1 MAEGIVHEG
10 KSLEELEKE
19 ITCAICQEHY
29 TDPKI
34 LPCLHYYCKKCIL
47 KLTLRTATNQPFSCP
62 ECRKETT
69 LPEGGVEELKTAFF
83 INRFKSK
90 VSALERVH
98 GKVEVKCEECTDSGD
113 RAEAFCRQ
121 CAVFICGECV
131 KSHKRMKSL
140 ASHEVVSLEDLKEG
154 RARGIAVK
162 EPPSKKC
169 HIHEEPLGIYC
180 FDCSSLICRDCTVTV
195 HKEHKFEFS
204 KVAAPITK
212 KKLLEDLNPLREVT
226 VNLSSAIEVLQTTKQ
241 EVEVQGDSVTNT
253 IHTSFNELQQILE
266 KHKQQL
272 LTEAASKVQE
282 KMDKLLVQE
291 KNLSLANAD
300 VQSILDYTERFV
312 GHCSDNEVMSMHA
325 EIRRRIE
332 REIEEHSKSGR
343 SMEPVEEADMGVEV
357 RCAEDLQQL
366 CQNKANITRLAIDPT
381 QCTVRGEVAID
392 PTQRTVRGEGVETAE
407 VHKTAEVTLTANVLT
422 NNKTNRHSA
431 IVVSQLKSLYDG
443 SVVQCDVEQ
452 PGPGEYCIQYTPN
465 VRGRHELTVSVD
477 GEQVLGSPFPVFV
490 SIHPTQLGK
499 PVKVW
504 SGIRYPAGVTENSE
518 GDIIVAERQ
527 GDIVKFDKEG
537 KKHVLVEH
545 SKTMLD
551 KLIAVAAD
559 NEDNIYCTDMNSNKI
574 MRCNKNGDN
583 VQVYEVKQVEGPGH
597 WGVIIVG
604 DEVMLCECNNT
615 GTVMVYDRELE
626 YVRCIEHGGMGTF
639 LGVCADNHGNLY
651 VTAYTKS
658 RIHVFSNDGVFLRSF
673 GRDGNGMER
682 LNGPWG
688 VCVSG
693 QYVYVANHNGHN
705 VSVFTTAGDHVTTFG
720 EQGNK
725 EGSFAYPYHIFVDHF
740 VFVADLNNHRIQCF

>member
-34 LPCLHYYCKKCIL
+34 LPCLHYYCKQCIL
-47 KLTLRTATNQPFSCP
+47 KLALRTATNQPISCP

-98 GKVEVKCEECTDSGD
+98 GKVVVKCEECTDSGD

-121 CAVFICGECV
+121 CAVFICGECA
-131 KSHKRMKSL
+131 KQHKRMKSFV
-140 ASHEVVSLEDLKEG
+140 SHEVVSLEDLKQG
-154 RARGIAVK
+154 RAREIAVK

-180 FDCSSLICRDCTVTV
+180 FDCSSPICRDCTVTV

-226 VNLSSAIEVLQTTKQ
+226 VNMSSAIDVLQTTKQ
-241 EVEVQGDSVTNT
+241 EVEAQGDSVANT
-253 IHTSFNELQQILE
+253 IHTSFNELQQIIE

-282 KMDKLLVQE
+282 KMEKLLVQE
-291 KNLSLANAD
+291 KNLSLANAE
-300 VQSILDYTERFV
+300 VQSIVDYTEQFV
-312 GHCSDNEVMSMHA
+312 GHCSDNEVVSMHA

-332 REIEEHSKSGR
+332 REIEEHRKSGR

-366 CQNKANITRLAIDPT
+366 CQNKANITQLIDPAR
-381 QCTVRGEVAID
+381 C
-392 PTQRTVRGEGVETAE
+392 TVRGEGVETAE
-407 VHKTAEVTLTANVLT
+407 VHKTAEVTLTANILT
-422 NNKTNRHSA
+422 NNKTTRRSA
-431 IVVSQLKSLYDG
+431 VVVSQLKSLYDG
-443 SVVQCDVEQ
+443 SVVQCAVEQ
-452 PGPGEYCIQYTPN
+452 SGPGEYHIQYTPT
-465 VRGRHELTVSVD
+465 VRGRHELIVSVD
-477 GEQVLGSPFPVFV
+477 GQQVAGSPFPVFV
-490 SIHPTQLGK
+490 SIPPTQLGK

-504 SGIRYPAGVTENSE
+504 GEIRLPTGVTANSK
-518 GDIIVAERQ
+518 GDIIVTEAQ
-527 GDIVKFDKEG
+527 GDIIKLDKEG

-551 KLIAVAAD
+551 ILIAVASD
-559 NEDNIYCTDMNSNKI
+559 KEDKLYCIDEGTNKI
-574 MRCNKNGDN
+574 MRCDKNGGN
-583 VQVYEVKQVEGPGH
+583 VQVYEVKQVKGSGYR
-597 WGVIIVG
+597 GVTVVG
-604 DEVMLCECNNT
+604 DEVMLCGCNNK
-615 GTVMVYDRELE
+615 GTIMVYDRELK
-626 YVRCIEHGGMGTF
+626 YVRRIEHSD
-639 LGVCADNHGNLY
+639 LGEFRGVSADNHGNLY
-651 VTAYTKS
+651 VTDYTKS

-673 GRDGNGMER
+673 GQR

-693 QYVYVANHNGHN
+693 QYVYVANHSGHN

-720 EQGNK
+720 GYGNK
-725 EGSFAYPYHIFVDHF
+725 KGGFYYPYHIFVDHS
-740 VFVADLNNHRIQCF
+740 VFVADSNNNRIQCF

>member
-19 ITCAICQEHY
+19 ITCAVCHEHY

-47 KLTLRTATNQPFSCP
+47 KLAPRTATNQPFSCP

-131 KSHKRMKSL
+131 KQHKRMKSFT
-140 ASHEVVSLEDLKEG
+140 SHEIVSLEDLKEG
-154 RARGIAVK
+154 RAREIAVK
-162 EPPSKKC
+162 EPPTKKC

-241 EVEVQGDSVTNT
+241 EVEAQGDSVANT

-272 LTEAASKVQE
+272 LTEAESKVQE
-282 KMDKLLVQE
+282 KMDRLLMQE
-291 KNLSLANAD
+291 KNLSLANAE
-300 VQSILDYTERFV
+300 VQSIVDYTQRFV
-312 GHCSDNEVMSMHA
+312 GHCSDNEVMSNHA

-332 REIEEHSKSGR
+332 QEIEGHSKSGR
-343 SMEPVEEADMGVEV
+343 IMEPVEEVDMGVEV

-366 CQNKANITRLAIDPT
+366 CQTKAKITRLAIDPA
-381 QCTVRGEVAID
+381 QC
-392 PTQRTVRGEGVETAE
+392 TVRGEGVETAE
-407 VHKTAEVTLTANVLT
+407 VHKTAEVTLTANILT
-422 NNKTNRHSA
+422 NNKITRRSA
-431 IVVSQLKSLYDG
+431 IVVGQLKSLYDG
-443 SVVQCDVEQ
+443 SVDKCDVEQ
-452 PGPGEYCIQYTPN
+452 SEPGEYHIQYTPT
-465 VRGRHELTVSVD
+465 VRGRNELTVSVN
-477 GEQVLGSPFPVFV
+477 GQQVAESPFPVFV
-490 SIHPTQLGK
+490 SIHPTQLVK

-504 SGIRYPAGVTENSE
+504 CEIRYPTGVTVNSE
-518 GDIIVAERQ
+518 GDIIVTELQ

-545 SKTMLD
+545 SKCMIL
-551 KLIAVAAD
+551 KLIAVAVD
-559 NEDNIYCTDMNSNKI
+559 NEDNIYCTDMNSNRV
-574 MRCNKNGDN
+574 MRCNKNGGN
-583 VQVYEVKQVEGPGH
+583 VQVHEIKQVKGPGH
-597 WGVIIVG
+597 WGVTLVG
-604 DEVMLCECNNT
+604 DEVMLCEHHNK
-615 GTVMVYDRELE
+615 GTIMVYNRELK
-626 YVRCIEHGGMGTF
+626 YVRRIEHGDMGTF
-639 LGVCADNHGNLY
+639 WGVSTDNNGNLY
-651 VTAYTKS
+651 VIDYTYS
-658 RIHVFSNDGVFLRSF
+658 RIRVFSNDGVFLCSF
-673 GRDGNGMER
+673 GRDGNGVER
-682 LNGPWG
+682 LLGPHG

-693 QYVYVANHNGHN
+693 QYVYVNNYVGHN
-705 VSVFTTAGDHVTTFG
+705 VSVFTTTGDHVTTFG
-720 EQGNK
+720 ERGNK
-725 EGSFAYPYHIFVDHF
+725 EGSFFYPYHIFVEHF
-740 VFVADLNNHRIQCF
+740 VFVADSSNHRIQCF

>member
-1 MAEGIVHEG
+1 MAEDIVHEG

-19 ITCAICQEHY
+19 ITCAVCHEHY

-47 KLTLRTATNQPFSCP
+47 KLALRTPTNQSISCP
-62 ECRKETT
+62 ECRKETI

-131 KSHKRMKSL
+131 KQHKRMKSF
-140 ASHEVVSLEDLKEG
+140 ATHEVVSLEDLKQG
-154 RARGIAVK
+154 RAREIAVK

-169 HIHEEPLGIYC
+169 HIHEEPLIMYC

-241 EVEVQGDSVTNT
+241 EVEAQGDSVTNT

-272 LTEAASKVQE
+272 LSEAGSKGQE
-282 KMDKLLVQE
+282 KMDKLLAQE
-291 KNLSLANAD
+291 KNLSLANAE
-300 VQSILDYTERFV
+300 VQSIVDYTERFV
-312 GHCSDNEVMSMHA
+312 GHCSDNEVLSMHA

-343 SMEPVEEADMGVEV
+343 NMEPVEEADMGVEL

-366 CQNKANITRLAIDPT
+366 CQTKANITRLAVDPA
-381 QCTVRGEVAID
+381 QC
-392 PTQRTVRGEGVETAE
+392 TVRGEGVETAE
-407 VHKTAEVTLTANVLT
+407 VHKTAEVTLTANILT
-422 NNKTNRHSA
+422 NNKTTRRSA
-431 IVVSQLKSLYDG
+431 IVVGQLKSLYDE
-443 SVVQCDVEQ
+443 SIIKCDVDQ
-452 PGPGEYCIQYTPN
+452 SGPGEYRIQYTPT
-465 VRGRHELTVSVD
+465 VRGRHALIVSAD
-477 GEQVLGSPFPVFV
+477 GQQVVGSPFPVFV
-490 SIHPTQLGK
+490 SIHPTQLDK

-504 SGIRYPAGVTENSE
+504 SRIPYPIGVTADSE
-518 GDIIVAERQ
+518 GDIIVTEASR
-527 GDIVKFDKEG
+527 DIIKFDKEG
-537 KKHVLVEH
+537 NKHVLVKH

-551 KLIAVAAD
+551 TLIAVASD
-559 NEDNIYCTDMNSNKI
+559 KEDKLYCIDQETNKI
-574 MRCNKNGDN
+574 MRCDKNGGN
-583 VQVYEVKQVEGPGH
+583 VQVH
-597 WGVIIVG
+597 
-604 DEVMLCECNNT
+604 
-615 GTVMVYDRELE
+615 
-626 YVRCIEHGGMGTF
+626 
-639 LGVCADNHGNLY
+639 
-651 VTAYTKS
+651 
-658 RIHVFSNDGVFLRSF
+658 
-673 GRDGNGMER
+673 
-682 LNGPWG
+682 
-688 VCVSG
+688 
-693 QYVYVANHNGHN
+693 
-705 VSVFTTAGDHVTTFG
+705 
-720 EQGNK
+720 
-725 EGSFAYPYHIFVDHF
+725 
-740 VFVADLNNHRIQCF
+740 

>member
-19 ITCAICQEHY
+19 ITCAICHEHY

-47 KLTLRTATNQPFSCP
+47 KLALRTATNQPISCP

-131 KSHKRMKSL
+131 KQHKRMKSFV
-140 ASHEVVSLEDLKEG
+140 SHEVVSLEDLKEG
-154 RARGIAVK
+154 RAREIAVK

-180 FDCSSLICRDCTVTV
+180 FDCSSLLCRDCTVTI

-226 VNLSSAIEVLQTTKQ
+226 ANMSSAIEVLQTTKQ
-241 EVEVQGDSVTNT
+241 EVEAQGDSVTKT

-291 KNLSLANAD
+291 KNLSLANAE

-312 GHCSDNEVMSMHA
+312 GHCSDNEVVSMHA

-343 SMEPVEEADMGVEV
+343 SVEPVEEAEMGVEV

-366 CQNKANITRLAIDPT
+366 CQTKANITQLIDPAR
-381 QCTVRGEVAID
+381 C
-392 PTQRTVRGEGVETAE
+392 TVRGEGVETAE
-407 VHKTAEVTLTANVLT
+407 VHKTAEVILTSNTLT
-422 NNKTNRHSA
+422 NNKTTRHSA
-431 IVVSQLKSLYDG
+431 VVVGQLKYLYDG
-443 SVVQCDVEQ
+443 SVIQCDVEQ
-452 PGPGEYCIQYTPN
+452 SGPGEYHIQYTPT
-465 VRGRHELTVSVD
+465 VRGRHELSVSVD
-477 GEQVLGSPFPVFV
+477 GQQVAGSPFPVFV
-490 SIHPTQLGK
+490 SIPPTQLGK

-504 SGIRYPAGVTENSE
+504 DKIRLPTGVTVNSE
-518 GDIIVAERQ
+518 GDILVTEAR
-527 GDIVKFDKEG
+527 GDIIKFDKDG
-537 KKHVLVEH
+537 NKHVLVKH

-551 KLIAVAAD
+551 TLIAV
-559 NEDNIYCTDMNSNKI
+559 
-574 MRCNKNGDN
+574 
-583 VQVYEVKQVEGPGH
+583 
-597 WGVIIVG
+597 
-604 DEVMLCECNNT
+604 
-615 GTVMVYDRELE
+615 
-626 YVRCIEHGGMGTF
+626 CI
-639 LGVCADNHGNLY
+639 
-651 VTAYTKS
+651 
-658 RIHVFSNDGVFLRSF
+658 R
-673 GRDGNGMER
+673 
-682 LNGPWG
+682 
-688 VCVSG
+688 
-693 QYVYVANHNGHN
+693 
-705 VSVFTTAGDHVTTFG
+705 
-720 EQGNK
+720 
-725 EGSFAYPYHIFVDHF
+725 
-740 VFVADLNNHRIQCF
+740 

>member
-34 LPCLHYYCKKCIL
+34 LPCLHYYCKQCIL
-47 KLTLRTATNQPFSCP
+47 KLTLRTATNQPISCP

-98 GKVEVKCEECTDSGD
+98 GKVEMKCEECTDSGD

-121 CAVFICGECV
+121 CAVFICGECA
-131 KSHKRMKSL
+131 KQHKRMKSFV
-140 ASHEVVSLEDLKEG
+140 SHEVVSLEDLKQG
-154 RARGIAVK
+154 RAREIAVK

-180 FDCSSLICRDCTVTV
+180 FDCTSLICRDCTVTV
-195 HKEHKFEFS
+195 HKKHKFEFS

-226 VNLSSAIEVLQTTKQ
+226 VNMSSAIEVLQTMKQ
-241 EVEVQGDSVTNT
+241 EVEAQGDSVTNT
-253 IHTSFNELQQILE
+253 IHTSFNELQQIIE

-282 KMDKLLVQE
+282 KVDKLLAQE
-291 KNLSLANAD
+291 KNLSLANAE
-300 VQSILDYTERFV
+300 VQSIFDYTERFV

-366 CQNKANITRLAIDPT
+366 CQNKANITRLAIDPA
-381 QCTVRGEVAID
+381 QC
-392 PTQRTVRGEGVETAE
+392 TVRGEGVETAE
-407 VHKTAEVTLTANVLT
+407 LHKTAEVTLTTNVLT
-422 NNKTNRHSA
+422 NNKTTRHSA

-452 PGPGEYCIQYTPN
+452 PGPGEYCIQYTPT

-477 GEQVLGSPFPVFV
+477 GQQAAGSPFPVFV
-490 SIHPTQLGK
+490 SIPPTQLGK

-504 SGIRYPAGVTENSE
+504 CEIRYPSGVTANSE
-518 GDIIVAERQ
+518 GDIIVTEFY
-527 GDIVKFDKEG
+527 GDIVKLDKDG

-545 SKTMLD
+545 SKCILQY
-551 KLIAVAAD
+551 LIAVAVD
-559 NEDNIYCTDMNSNKI
+559 NEDNIYCADRQTNEI
-574 MRCNKNGDN
+574 MRCNKNGGN
-583 VQVYEVKQVEGPGH
+583 VQVHEVKQVKGPGH
-597 WGVIIVG
+597 MGLAIVG
-604 DEVMLCECNNT
+604 DEVMLCEYNNT
-615 GTVMVYDRELE
+615 GTVMVYDKELK
-626 YVRCIEHGGMGTF
+626 YVRRIEHGGMGTF
-639 LGVCADNHGNLY
+639 WGVCADNHGNLY
-651 VTAYTKS
+651 VTDYAKS

-673 GRDGNGMER
+673 GHDGNGVER

-693 QYVYVANHNGHN
+693 QYVYVTNYRGHN

-720 EQGNK
+720 EEGNK
-725 EGSFAYPYHIFVDHF
+725 EGSFVYPYHIFVDHS
-740 VFVADLNNHRIQCF
+740 VFVADSENSRIQCF

>member
-19 ITCAICQEHY
+19 ITCAVCHEHY

-34 LPCLHYYCKKCIL
+34 LPCLHYYCKQCIL
-47 KLTLRTATNQPFSCP
+47 KLALRTATNKPISCP

-140 ASHEVVSLEDLKEG
+140 ASHEVVSLEDLKQG
-154 RARGIAVK
+154 RAREIAVK
-162 EPPSKKC
+162 KPPSKKC
-169 HIHEEPLGIYC
+169 HIHEEPLIINC

-212 KKLLEDLNPLREVT
+212 KKLLKDLNPLREVT

-241 EVEVQGDSVTNT
+241 EVEAQGDSVANT
-253 IHTSFNELQQILE
+253 IHTSFNELQQIIE

-291 KNLSLANAD
+291 KNLSLDNAE
-300 VQSILDYTERFV
+300 VQSIVDYTERFV

-366 CQNKANITRLAIDPT
+366 CQNKANITRLSYIDPA
-381 QCTVRGEVAID
+381 QC
-392 PTQRTVRGEGVETAE
+392 TVRGEGVETAE
-407 VHKTAEVTLTANVLT
+407 VHKTAEVTLTANILT
-422 NNKTNRHSA
+422 NNKTTRRSA
-431 IVVSQLKSLYDG
+431 IVVSQLKSLYNG
-443 SVVQCDVEQ
+443 SVVKCDVEQ
-452 PGPGEYCIQYTPN
+452 SGPGEYRIQYKPTA
-465 VRGRHELTVSVD
+465 RGRHELTVSLD
-477 GEQVLGSPFPVFV
+477 GQQVVGSPFPVFV
-490 SIHPTQLGK
+490 SIPPTQLGK

-504 SGIRYPAGVTENSE
+504 SGIHYPTGVTANSE
-518 GDIIVAERQ
+518 GDIIVTENQ
-527 GDIVKFDKEG
+527 GDVVKLDKEG

-545 SKTMLD
+545 SKSMLQY
-551 KLIAVAAD
+551 LIAVAAD
-559 NEDNIYCTDMNSNKI
+559 NEDNIYCTDPISNKI

-583 VQVYEVKQVEGPGH
+583 VQVYEVKQVKGPGH
-597 WGVIIVG
+597 WGVTIVG
-604 DEVMLCECNNT
+604 DEVMLCERNNT
-615 GTVMVYDRELE
+615 GIVMVYDREFK
-626 YVRCIEHGGMGTF
+626 YVRRIEHGMGTF
-639 LGVCADNHGNLY
+639 RGVSTDNQGNLY
-651 VTAYTKS
+651 VTDYTKS

-673 GRDGNGMER
+673 GRDGNGVER
-682 LNGPWG
+682 LNGPSG

-693 QYVYVANHNGHN
+693 QYVYVTNYNGHN

-720 EQGNK
+720 EYGNK
-725 EGSFAYPYHIFVDHF
+725 EGSFASPYYIFVEHF
-740 VFVADLNNHRIQCF
+740 VFVADTSNNRIQCF

>member
-47 KLTLRTATNQPFSCP
+47 KLALRTATNQPFSCP

-131 KSHKRMKSL
+131 KQHKRMKSL

-154 RARGIAVK
+154 RAREIAVK
-162 EPPSKKC
+162 EPPTKKC
-169 HIHEEPLGIYC
+169 HIHEEPLIIYC
-180 FDCSSLICRDCTVTV
+180 FDCSSLVCRDCTVKI
-195 HKEHKFEFS
+195 HKEHNFEFS

-212 KKLLEDLNPLREVT
+212 KKLLENLNPLREVT
-226 VNLSSAIEVLQTTKQ
+226 VNMSSAIEVLQTTKQ

-291 KNLSLANAD
+291 KNLSLANAV
-300 VQSILDYTERFV
+300 VQSIVDYTERFV

-332 REIEEHSKSGR
+332 REMEEHSKSGR

-366 CQNKANITRLAIDPT
+366 CQNKANITRLAIDPA
-381 QCTVRGEVAID
+381 QCTVRGE
-392 PTQRTVRGEGVETAE
+392 GVKTAE
-407 VHKTAEVTLTANVLT
+407 VHKTAEVTLTANILT
-422 NNKTNRHSA
+422 NNKTTRHSA
-431 IVVSQLKSLYDG
+431 VVVGQLKSLYDG
-443 SVVQCDVEQ
+443 SVVKCDVEQ
-452 PGPGEYCIQYTPN
+452 SGPGEYRIQYTPT
-465 VRGRHELTVSVD
+465 VRGCHELTVSVD
-477 GEQVLGSPFPVFV
+477 GQQVAGGPFPVIV
-490 SIHPTQLGK
+490 TIPPTQLGK

-504 SGIRYPAGVTENSE
+504 SGIHYPIGVTMNSE
-518 GDIIVAERQ
+518 GDIIVTELS

-545 SKTMLD
+545 SKTMLRS
-551 KLIAVAAD
+551 LIAVAAD
-559 NEDNIYCTDMNSNKI
+559 NENNIYCTDMNFNKI
-574 MRCNKNGDN
+574 MRCNKNGGN
-583 VQVYEVKQVEGPGH
+583 VQVYEIKQVKGPGYR
-597 WGVIIVG
+597 GVTIVG
-604 DEVMLCECNNT
+604 DEVMLCENNNERT
-615 GTVMVYDRELE
+615 IMVYDRELK
-626 YVRCIEHGGMGTF
+626 YVRSIERGGMGEF
-639 LGVCADNHGNLY
+639 RGVSADSHGNLY
-651 VTAYTKS
+651 VTDYTKS

-673 GRDGNGMER
+673 GRDGNGLER

-693 QYVYVANHNGHN
+693 QYVYVINYSGHS
-705 VSVFTTAGDHVTTFG
+705 VSVFTIAGDHVTTFG
-720 EQGNK
+720 ERGSK
-725 EGSFAYPYHIFVDHF
+725 EGSFVYPYHIFVGHF
-740 VFVADLNNHRIQCF
+740 VFVADLNNNRIQCF

>member
-34 LPCLHYYCKKCIL
+34 LPCLHYYCKQCIL
-47 KLTLRTATNQPFSCP
+47 KLTLRTATNQPFPCP

-69 LPEGGVEELKTAFF
+69 LPEGGVEGLKTAFF

-121 CAVFICGECV
+121 CAVFICRECV

-140 ASHEVVSLEDLKEG
+140 ASHEVDSLEDLKEG
-154 RARGIAVK
+154 RAREIAVK

-212 KKLLEDLNPLREVT
+212 KKLLKDLNPLREVT
-226 VNLSSAIEVLQTTKQ
+226 VSMSSAIEVLQTTKQ
-241 EVEVQGDSVTNT
+241 EVEAQGDSVANT

-291 KNLSLANAD
+291 KNLSLANAE

-343 SMEPVEEADMGVEV
+343 SMEPVQEADMGLEV

-366 CQNKANITRLAIDPT
+366 CQNKANITRLAIDPA
-381 QCTVRGEVAID
+381 QC
-392 PTQRTVRGEGVETAE
+392 TVRGEGVETAE
-407 VHKTAEVTLTANVLT
+407 VHKTAEVTLTANILT
-422 NNKTNRHSA
+422 NNQTTRCSS
-431 IVVSQLKSLYDG
+431 VVVGQLKSLYNG
-443 SVVQCDVEQ
+443 SVVQCDVNQ
-452 PGPGEYCIQYTPN
+452 SGPGEYRIQYTPT

-477 GEQVLGSPFPVFV
+477 GQQVLGSPFPVFV
-490 SIHPTQLGK
+490 SIPPTQLGK

-504 SGIRYPAGVTENSE
+504 CEIHCPTGVTMNSE
-518 GDIIVAERQ
+518 GDIIVTEFY
-527 GDIVKFDKEG
+527 GDIVKLDKEG

-545 SKTMLD
+545 SKSMLQY
-551 KLIAVAAD
+551 LIAVAVD
-559 NEDNIYCTDMNSNKI
+559 NEDNIYCTDRETNKI
-574 MRCNKNGDN
+574 MRCNKNGGN
-583 VQVYEVKQVEGPGH
+583 VQVHEIKQMKGPGH
-597 WGVIIVG
+597 WGVTIVR
-604 DEVMLCECNNT
+604 DEVILCERNNEST
-615 GTVMVYDRELE
+615 IMVYDRELK
-626 YVRCIEHGGMGTF
+626 YVRRIQHSGMGTF
-639 LGVCADNHGNLY
+639 WGVSADNHGNLY
-651 VTAYTKS
+651 VTDSTKS

-673 GRDGNGMER
+673 GRDGNGVER
-682 LNGPWG
+682 LNSPYGM
-688 VCVSG
+688 CVSG
-693 QYVYVANHNGHN
+693 HYVYATNHSGHN

-725 EGSFAYPYHIFVDHF
+725 EGSFFCPYHIFVDNF
-740 VFVADLNNHRIQCF
+740 VFVADPNNHRIQCF

>member
-19 ITCAICQEHY
+19 ITCAICHEHY

-34 LPCLHYYCKKCIL
+34 LPCLHYYCKQCIL
-47 KLTLRTATNQPFSCP
+47 KLALRTATNQPFSCP

-83 INRFKSK
+83 VNRFKSK

-121 CAVFICGECV
+121 CAVFICRECV

-140 ASHEVVSLEDLKEG
+140 ASHEVVTLEDLKQG
-154 RARGIAVK
+154 RAREIAVK

-169 HIHEEPLGIYC
+169 HIHEEPLGIYY

-226 VNLSSAIEVLQTTKQ
+226 VNMSSAIEVLQTTKQ
-241 EVEVQGDSVTNT
+241 EVEAQGDSVANT

-272 LTEAASKVQE
+272 LTEGASKVQE

-291 KNLSLANAD
+291 KNLSLANAE
-300 VQSILDYTERFV
+300 VQSIVDYTERFV

-366 CQNKANITRLAIDPT
+366 CQNKANITRLAIDPA
-381 QCTVRGEVAID
+381 Q
-392 PTQRTVRGEGVETAE
+392 RGEGVETAE
-407 VHKTAEVTLTANVLT
+407 VHKTAEVTLTANILT
-422 NNKTNRHSA
+422 NIKTTRCSS
-431 IVVSQLKSLYDG
+431 VVVGQLKSLYDE
-443 SVVQCDVEQ
+443 SVIQCDVDQ
-452 PGPGEYCIQYTPN
+452 SGPGEYRIQYTPT

-477 GEQVLGSPFPVFV
+477 GEQVLGSPVPVFV
-490 SIHPTQLGK
+490 SIPPTQLGK

-504 SGIRYPAGVTENSE
+504 CEIRSPTGVSANSE
-518 GDIIVAERQ
+518 GDIIVTELR

-545 SKTMLD
+545 SKCMLHR
-551 KLIAVAAD
+551 LTAVAVD

-583 VQVYEVKQVEGPGH
+583 VHVHEVKQVKGPGH
-597 WGVIIVG
+597 TVVAIVG
-604 DEVMLCECNNT
+604 DEVMLCECYNK
-615 GTVMVYDRELE
+615 GTIMVYDRELK
-626 YVRCIEHGGMGTF
+626 YVRRIEHGGMGTF
-639 LGVCADNHGNLY
+639 WGVCADNHGNLY
-651 VTAYTKS
+651 VTDYAKS
-658 RIHVFSNDGVFLRSF
+658 RIHVFSNDGVFLRLF
-673 GRDGNGMER
+673 GRDGNGVER
-682 LNGPWG
+682 LNSPHG
-688 VCVSG
+688 VCVSV
-693 QYVYVANHNGHN
+693 QYVYVANYSGHN

-720 EQGNK
+720 EQGSK
-725 EGSFAYPYHIFVDHF
+725 EGSFVYPYHIFVDHC
-740 VFVADLNNHRIQCF
+740 VFVADLSNNRIQCF

>member
-34 LPCLHYYCKKCIL
+34 LPCLHYYCKQCIL
-47 KLTLRTATNQPFSCP
+47 KLALRTATNQPISCP

-121 CAVFICGECV
+121 CAVFICGECA
-131 KSHKRMKSL
+131 KQHKRMKSFV
-140 ASHEVVSLEDLKEG
+140 SHEVVSLEDLKQG
-154 RARGIAVK
+154 RAREIAVK

-226 VNLSSAIEVLQTTKQ
+226 VNMSSAIEVLQTTKQ
-241 EVEVQGDSVTNT
+241 EVEAQGDSVTKT

-282 KMDKLLVQE
+282 KMDKLLAQE
-291 KNLSLANAD
+291 KNLSLANAE
-300 VQSILDYTERFV
+300 VQSIFDYTQRFV
-312 GHCSDNEVMSMHA
+312 GHCSDNEVMSMHT

-332 REIEEHSKSGR
+332 REIEEHSKPGR
-343 SMEPVEEADMGVEV
+343 SMEPVEEADMEVEV

-366 CQNKANITRLAIDPT
+366 CQNKANITRLAIDPA
-381 QCTVRGEVAID
+381 QC
-392 PTQRTVRGEGVETAE
+392 TVRGEGVETAE

-422 NNKTNRHSA
+422 NIKTTRHSA

-452 PGPGEYCIQYTPN
+452 PGPGEYCIQYTPT

-477 GEQVLGSPFPVFV
+477 GQQAAGSPFPVFV
-490 SIHPTQLGK
+490 SIPPTQLGK

-504 SGIRYPAGVTENSE
+504 SGIPYPAGVTANSE
-518 GDIIVAERQ
+518 GDIIVTEFY

-545 SKTMLD
+545 SKCMLQY
-551 KLIAVAAD
+551 LIAVAVD
-559 NEDNIYCTDMNSNKI
+559 NEDNIYCADRQTNEI
-574 MRCNKNGDN
+574 MRCNKNGGN
-583 VQVYEVKQVEGPGH
+583 VQVHEVKQVKGPGYM
-597 WGVIIVG
+597 GLAIVG
-604 DEVMLCECNNT
+604 DEVMLCEYNNT
-615 GTVMVYDRELE
+615 GTVMVYDKELK
-626 YVRCIEHGGMGTF
+626 YVRRIEHGGMGKF
-639 LGVCADNHGNLY
+639 WGVCADNHGNLY
-651 VTAYTKS
+651 VTAYAKS

-673 GRDGNGMER
+673 GHDGNGVER

-705 VSVFTTAGDHVTTFG
+705 LSVFTTAGDHVTTFG

-725 EGSFAYPYHIFVDHF
+725 EGSFISPYHIFVDHF
-740 VFVADLNNHRIQCF
+740 VFVADLNNNRIQCF

>member
-19 ITCAICQEHY
+19 ITCAICHEHY
-29 TDPKI
+29 TYPKI

-47 KLTLRTATNQPFSCP
+47 KLALRTATNQPISCP

-69 LPEGGVEELKTAFF
+69 LPEGGVDELKTAFF

-98 GKVEVKCEECTDSGD
+98 GKVEVKCEECTDSED

-154 RARGIAVK
+154 RAREIAVK
-162 EPPSKKC
+162 KPPSKNC

-180 FDCSSLICRDCTVTV
+180 FDCSSLICRDCTVIV

-226 VNLSSAIEVLQTTKQ
+226 VNMSSAIEVLQTTKQ
-241 EVEVQGDSVTNT
+241 EVEAQGDSVTNT

-291 KNLSLANAD
+291 KNLSLANAE
-300 VQSILDYTERFV
+300 VQSIVDYTERFV

-366 CQNKANITRLAIDPT
+366 CQNKANITRLVYIDPA
-381 QCTVRGEVAID
+381 QCTVM
-392 PTQRTVRGEGVETAE
+392 GEGVETAE
-407 VHKTAEVTLTANVLT
+407 VHKTAEVTLTANTLT
-422 NNKTNRHSA
+422 NNKTTRCSS
-431 IVVSQLKSLYDG
+431 VVVGQLKSLYDG
-443 SVVQCDVEQ
+443 SVIQCDVEQ
-452 PGPGEYCIQYTPN
+452 SGPGEHRIQYTPT

-477 GEQVLGSPFPVFV
+477 GEQVLDSPVPVFV
-490 SIHPTQLGK
+490 SIPPTQLGK

-504 SGIRYPAGVTENSE
+504 CEIRYPSGVTANSE
-518 GDIIVAERQ
+518 GDIIVPEFH
-527 GDIVKFDKEG
+527 GDIVKIDKEG
-537 KKHVLVEH
+537 KKHILVEH
-545 SKTMLD
+545 SKCMLH

-559 NEDNIYCTDMNSNKI
+559 NEDNIYCTDMISNKI
-574 MRCNKNGDN
+574 MQCNKNGGN
-583 VQVYEVKQVEGPGH
+583 VQVHEVKQVKGPGH
-597 WGVIIVG
+597 RGVIIVR
-604 DEVMLCECNNT
+604 DEVMLCENNNEST
-615 GTVMVYDRELE
+615 IMVYDRELK
-626 YVRCIEHGGMGTF
+626 YVRRIEHGGMGTF
-639 LGVCADNHGNLY
+639 WGVCADNHGNLY
-651 VTAYTKS
+651 VTDHTKS
-658 RIHVFSNDGVFLRSF
+658 RIRVFSNDGVFLRSF
-673 GRDGNGMER
+673 GRDGVER
-682 LNGPWG
+682 LNGPTG
-688 VCVSG
+688 LCASG
-693 QYVYVANHNGHN
+693 QYVYVTNNSGHN

-720 EQGNK
+720 ERGNE
-725 EGSFAYPYHIFVDHF
+725 EGSFFYPYHIFVDHY
-740 VFVADLNNHRIQCF
+740 VFVTDSHNNRIQCF

>member
-19 ITCAICQEHY
+19 ITCAICQEQY

-34 LPCLHYYCKKCIL
+34 LPCLHYYCKQCIL

-140 ASHEVVSLEDLKEG
+140 ASHEVDSLEDLKEG
-154 RARGIAVK
+154 RLREIAVK

-226 VNLSSAIEVLQTTKQ
+226 VNMSSAIEVLQTTKQ

-253 IHTSFNELQQILE
+253 IHTSFNELQQIIE

-291 KNLSLANAD
+291 KNLSLANAE
-300 VQSILDYTERFV
+300 VQSILDYTEQFV

-332 REIEEHSKSGR
+332 REIEEHSKSVR
-343 SMEPVEEADMGVEV
+343 SMEPMEEADMGVEV

-366 CQNKANITRLAIDPT
+366 CQNKANITRLAIDPA
-381 QCTVRGEVAID
+381 QC
-392 PTQRTVRGEGVETAE
+392 TVRGEGVETTE
-407 VHKTAEVTLTANVLT
+407 VHKTAEVTLTANILT
-422 NNKTNRHSA
+422 NNKTTRRSA
-431 IVVSQLKSLYDG
+431 IVVGQLKSLYDG
-443 SVVQCDVEQ
+443 SVVQCDVDQ
-452 PGPGEYCIQYTPN
+452 SGPGEYRIQYTPT

-477 GEQVLGSPFPVFV
+477 GQQVAGSPFPVFV
-490 SIHPTQLGK
+490 SIPPTQLGN

-504 SGIRYPAGVTENSE
+504 SGIRYPTGVTMISE
-518 GDIIVAERQ
+518 GDIIVTELY
-527 GDIVKFDKEG
+527 GGIVKFDKEG
-537 KKHVLVEH
+537 KKHVLVEY
-545 SKTMLD
+545 SKCMLQC
-551 KLIAVAAD
+551 LIAVAVD
-559 NEDNIYCTDMNSNKI
+559 NEDNIYCTDLNSNKI
-574 MRCNKNGDN
+574 MRCNKNGGN
-583 VQVYEVKQVEGPGH
+583 VQVHEIKQVKGPGH
-597 WGVIIVG
+597 RGVIIVG
-604 DEVMLCECNNT
+604 DEVMLCECMNT
-615 GTVMVYDRELE
+615 GTVMVYDRELK
-626 YVRCIEHGGMGTF
+626 YVRRIEHGGMGTF
-639 LGVCADNHGNLY
+639 WGVSTDNHGNLY
-651 VTAYTKS
+651 VTDYTKS

-673 GRDGNGMER
+673 GRDGNGVER
-682 LNGPWG
+682 LNGPYG

-693 QYVYVANHNGHN
+693 QYVYVINYSGHN

-720 EQGNK
+720 ERGNK
-725 EGSFAYPYHIFVDHF
+725 DGSFVCPYDIFVDHS
-740 VFVADLNNHRIQCF
+740 VFVADLNNNRIQCF